1 MLSMEHII
9 NGLLEEVDKMD
20 LNLLELALKRKAL
33 DETLN

>member
-1 MLSMEHII
+1 MEHII